1 MILAPISN
9 AYVTLSF
16 CVGVAYTRN
25 NVLCTSVRFS
35 SNSKSQTMKHAKYVT
50 MGRDFSNYKRFERL
64 FTVCMCAIIFSLI
77 GNAFGIWICFTWT
90 SVNPRLGCW
99 LSSCLTGMLLKAI
112 YPSLG
117 LTNVTVNVDL
127 KEGSSKHGKARRA

>member
-1 MILAPISN
+1 MLSMLPWDEIFQTKSGFNVIRRL
-9 AYVTLSF
+9 YVF
-16 CVGVAYTRN
+16 VYVRN
-25 NVLCTSVRFS
+25 
-35 SNSKSQTMKHAKYVT
+35 
-50 MGRDFSNYKRFERL
+50 
-64 FTVCMCAIIFSLI
+64 SLVE
-77 GNAFGIWICFTWT
+77 NAFAICICFTLT

-127 KEGSSKHGKARRA
+127 NEGSSKHGKARRA